1 MFLCVHHPDFHRLSR
16 DEQARS
22 RQLLLD
28 FAESQG
34 PDFEITRPDTW
45 IIALARPSLVG
56 QPPMPSLRLGKST
69 HPDLAHLVA
78 VSDWATCAG
87 TNHGQPPLLT
97 HEDLDPLPAQVI
109 ADAGFA
115 GHAAILA
122 TLQLWGLTTLGDFR
136 RLPRQETAER
146 MGPAAMHLHDT
157 LNHKTQRPLRL
168 FRVPEAFAQNI
179 HFEHPIESLEA
190 LLFQANRILQE
201 LCSRLR
207 CQYLAAASVRF
218 QLDFETIEP
227 YTRTL
232 VLPEPSVSPAVILR
246 PLHAVFETLRLAEPV
261 VRLDLELE
269 ATQPGAGQREYLGR
283 QIDQPERWA
292 DTLSRL
298 EALLGPGRVGI
309 AQVESSHRPD
319 AFQVHPLSASP
330 AAPAETASLPA
341 TPLPL
346 RRFRPPMPVAV
357 ATSGEGL
364 HPRPLALLSGPH
376 PGPITKRRGPYPMSG
391 DWWNPQSVWQRL
403 EWDIEMENHHLLR
416 LAFLPPDQWQLEG
429 RY

>member
-45 IIALARPSLVG
+45 IIALARETLVG

-168 FRVPEAFAQNI
+168 FRAPEAFAQNI

-190 LLFQANRILQE
+190 LLFQANRMLQE

-341 TPLPL
+341 TPL
-346 RRFRPPMPVAV
+346 
-357 ATSGEGL
+357 
-364 HPRPLALLSGPH
+364 LSGPH